1 MIDAVMGLIQG
12 GNIPTPRKKKRFR
25 KVKNNRS
32 TRVKSDED
40 FNREKRER
48 SERMDAILDK
58 VSKRGYEN
66 LTAEEKDFLFRQSNR

>member
-1 MIDAVMGLIQG
+1 MGLIQG
-12 GNIPTPRKKKRFR
+12 GSIPTPRKKTRFR
-25 KVKNNRS
+25 KVKDSRS

-58 VSKRGYEN
+58 VSKHGYEN